1 MDDASTLL
9 FQRELERALSVMRV
23 VGCDTQRFEIKKS
36 AHGLPKD
43 IARTLSAFSNGSG
56 GYIVLGVSEEDGF
69 IPVEGFDYERM
80 QDALANVC
88 HTKLTPP
95 VRPEIRPFELDGSL
109 VLGAKIPEMHPKDK
123 PCYISASSKYDGSY
137 IRTGDGDRKLTPYE
151 VDRLLDEHVQPRYD
165 KKLVED
171 ATLDDLDPNLVS
183 GLLKRER
190 LTHARNFSSLA
201 DNEALKKLNVV
212 KLDAEGQCRPT
223 LAGLL
228 ALGAYP
234 QQYFP
239 RLNISFACYPG
250 TTKADV
256 LQGGQRLLDS
266 STIVGPISFMVE
278 EAIAAIMRNTRI
290 GAVIDGAFRK
300 DVPEYPEI
308 ALREAIVNALMHRDY
323 SPESQGMP
331 VQLDLY
337 ADRLEIS
344 NPGGLYGVMTL
355 DMLGKEGVSSSRN
368 QFLANILESTPYGDG
383 GYVAENR
390 GTGYQTIEA
399 NLSKALM
406 PPPMPRNAINMFK
419 LTFEKRRLS
428 LSERKGASGSDL
440 RAAILEALSERN
452 SISTS
457 EIMKESGRSRPTVVK
472 CINLML
478 EEGLLEPT
486 ELRNSPKQR
495 YRLSHA

>member
-1 MDDASTLL
+1 MPKGNAGQLWQDCWRS
-9 FQRELERALSVMRV
+9 ER
-23 VGCDTQRFEIKKS
+23 
-36 AHGLPKD
+36 
-43 IARTLSAFSNGSG
+43 
-56 GYIVLGVSEEDGF
+56 
-69 IPVEGFDYERM
+69 
-80 QDALANVC
+80 
-88 HTKLTPP
+88 
-95 VRPEIRPFELDGSL
+95 IRNNIFRDS
-109 VLGAKIPEMHPKDK
+109 
-123 PCYISASSKYDGSY
+123 IS
-137 IRTGDGDRKLTPYE
+137 P
-151 VDRLLDEHVQPRYD
+151 
-165 KKLVED
+165 
-171 ATLDDLDPNLVS
+171 
-183 GLLKRER
+183 
-190 LTHARNFSSLA
+190 
-201 DNEALKKLNVV
+201 
-212 KLDAEGQCRPT
+212 
-223 LAGLL
+223 LL
-228 ALGAYP
+228 AIRA
-234 QQYFP
+234 QQRP
-239 RLNISFACYPG
+239 MCS
-250 TTKADV
+250 KAV
-256 LQGGQRLLDS
+256 RGFLILQLLS
-266 STIVGPISFMVE
+266 GPISFMVE

-399 NLSKALM
+399 NLSEALM